1 MKMREELKTDITNL
15 IDITEFGNEYDEDK
29 TYQYLK
35 TQIEIMLTEKD
46 KDDYSLSLDNV
57 VDLINILN
65 DSDNYTLRDSL
76 FAMLDYLNKDSVGT
90 SKIRVVA
97 EQEEETFTKMVY
109 TIEYGKIIEVDGV
122 YERYCTNEVNFI
134 DETTYKNYL
143 VDVLTNTIGNTS
155 ELGYYIE
162 CYADKEELTKKDL
175 ESIKIFLTTEDCVS
189 KTNMVQQFLIDNTGK
204 CIDYVF

>member
-1 MKMREELKTDITNL
+1 MRMREELKVDITNL

-35 TQIEIMLTEKD
+35 SQIEIMFTAKG
-46 KDDYSLSLDNV
+46 KDDYSLSLDNI
-57 VDLINILN
+57 VDLMNILN

-76 FAMLDYLNKDSVGT
+76 FAMLEYLNKDSVGT
-90 SKIRVVA
+90 NKIRVVA

-143 VDVLTNTIGNTS
+143 VDILTSVIGNES

-162 CYADKEELTKKDL
+162 CYIDEEKLTKKDL
-175 ESIKIFLTTEDCVS
+175 DSIKIFLTTEDCVS

>member
-1 MKMREELKTDITNL
+1 MRIREELKVDITNL

-35 TQIEIMLTEKD
+35 SQIEIMFTAKG
-46 KDDYSLSLDNV
+46 KDDYSLSLDNI
-57 VDLINILN
+57 VDLMNILN

-76 FAMLDYLNKDSVGT
+76 FAMLEYLNKDSVGT
-90 SKIRVVA
+90 NKIRVVA

-143 VDVLTNTIGNTS
+143 VDILTSVIGNES

-162 CYADKEELTKKDL
+162 CYIDEEELTKKDL
-175 ESIKIFLTTEDCVS
+175 DSIKIFLTTEDCVS

>member
-1 MKMREELKTDITNL
+1 MKMREELKADITNL

-35 TQIEIMLTEKD
+35 SQIEIMLTAKD

-90 SKIRVVA
+90 NKIRVIA

-143 VDVLTNTIGNTS
+143 VDILTNVIGNES

-162 CYADKEELTKKDL
+162 CYIDEEKLTKKDL
-175 ESIKIFLTTEDCVS
+175 DSIKIFLTTEDCVS
-189 KTNMVQQFLIDNTGK
+189 KINMVQQFLIDNTGK

>member
-1 MKMREELKTDITNL
+1 MRMREELKVDITNL

-35 TQIEIMLTEKD
+35 SQIEIMFTAKG
-46 KDDYSLSLDNV
+46 KDDYSLSLDNI
-57 VDLINILN
+57 VDLMNILN

-76 FAMLDYLNKDSVGT
+76 FAMLEYLNKDSVGT
-90 SKIRVVA
+90 NKIRVVA

-143 VDVLTNTIGNTS
+143 VDILTSVIGNES

-162 CYADKEELTKKDL
+162 CYIDEEELTKKDL
-175 ESIKIFLTTEDCVS
+175 DSIKIFLTTEDCVS

>member
-1 MKMREELKTDITNL
+1 MRMREELKADITNL

-90 SKIRVVA
+90 NKIRVVA
-97 EQEEETFTKMVY
+97 EQEEETFIKMVY
-109 TIEYGKIIEVDGV
+109 TIEYGKIIEVDGL
-122 YERYCTNEVNFI
+122 YEKYCTNEVNFI
-134 DETTYKNYL
+134 DEPTYKNYL
-143 VDVLTNTIGNTS
+143 VDAIKEKYSSSYNIANKVKQIICKNLSVNNVS
-155 ELGYYIE
+155 EYEIAYLAMNIE
-162 CYADKEELTKKDL
+162 RFRILKL
-175 ESIKIFLTTEDCVS
+175 
-189 KTNMVQQFLIDNTGK
+189 DN
-204 CIDYVF
+204 

>member
-1 MKMREELKTDITNL
+1 MRMREELKVDITNL

-35 TQIEIMLTEKD
+35 SQIEIMFTAKG
-46 KDDYSLSLDNV
+46 KDDYSLSLDNI
-57 VDLINILN
+57 VDLMNILN

-90 SKIRVVA
+90 NKIRVVA
-97 EQEEETFTKMVY
+97 EQEEETFTKTVY

-143 VDVLTNTIGNTS
+143 VDILTSVIGNES

-162 CYADKEELTKKDL
+162 CYIDEEKLTKKDL
-175 ESIKIFLTTEDCVS
+175 DSIKIFLTTEDCVS